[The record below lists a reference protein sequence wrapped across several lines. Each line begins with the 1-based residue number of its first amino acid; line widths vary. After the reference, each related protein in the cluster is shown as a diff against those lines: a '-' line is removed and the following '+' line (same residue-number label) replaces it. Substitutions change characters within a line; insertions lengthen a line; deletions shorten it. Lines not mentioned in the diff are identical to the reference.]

1 MLKFN
6 NEITLICGPCAY
18 FDVYM
23 IDIDDDRIELSDNI
37 GMVIGTMDTAVC
49 LDDCEVIEYGSDGR
63 TLDNQPTKLTEI
75 MNK

>member
-6 NEITLICGPCAY
+6 NGITLICGPCAY

-23 IDIDDDRIELSDNI
+23 IDIDDDRIELSDSN

-49 LDDCEVIEYGSDGR
+49 LDDCEVIKYDSDGR
-63 TLDNQPTKLTEI
+63 MLDNQPTKLMEMI
-75 MNK
+75 E